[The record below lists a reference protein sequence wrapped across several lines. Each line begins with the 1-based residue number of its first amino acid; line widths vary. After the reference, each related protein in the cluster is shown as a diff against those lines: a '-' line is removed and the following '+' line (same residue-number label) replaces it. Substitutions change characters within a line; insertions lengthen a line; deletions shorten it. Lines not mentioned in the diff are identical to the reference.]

1 MQHQSSTFRKRFAL
15 SLTAKIVLLVSAVG
29 IAFALI
35 SAYATRQIQ
44 RIEVQ
49 YRALLQTQSAAK
61 HEVGMLY
68 QYLSDAST
76 LIYEVLTTGDMEQAF
91 VAKERLHQ
99 LQQAFDQ
106 DAQDIQRMTQGHTPS
121 LEAVTT
127 QAQRFFAAGHHSLDA
142 YLQWNIDRPLH
153 ILAQELSPTLRQ
165 LRHEMESLRQQTD
178 AYFEH
183 ASRTLIQQTQHTL
196 SLTNWTGWLSVLLIF
211 AYAAWLA
218 WHNISLPLRQLTHS
232 MQRMSR
238 QEYHI
243 PIHGQERHD
252 EIGTMARTLQG
263 LNTALQQAQAL
274 QAQLQQQQ
282 QKNLLIEQLQALT
295 SALPGAV
302 FQVHLFADES
312 WQLRFVSPQWTHLM
326 GLEADADHSIE
337 AASHY
342 FRHYDQQVMARIKQH
357 FLNSAKT
364 LQPVNFEVSMQMLDG
379 VNRWIK
385 TRANPHVE
393 ADGSIV
399 FNGVWL
405 DVTKEVIQAQ
415 ALNKAKRQ
423 AEQSAAERT
432 AMQAAISHE
441 IRTPLNA
448 ILGLTQL
455 LLKAEL
461 PQTQREQLYNV
472 LRAGQHLRGIVN
484 EVLDFSKI
492 DAGQLKLESTDF
504 SLETVVL
511 DVLSMCQE
519 EASKKGLTLHYKIAR
534 EVPDSLRG
542 DPHRIAQIL
551 LNYVNNAI
559 KFTAS
564 GHIDITIRLDPGSS
578 LHRIMLHASVRD
590 TGPGIPADHIP
601 LLFEAYQQ
609 ADNSITRRYGGT
621 GLGLA
626 ISRALAQLMG
636 GTVGV
641 QSTVGAG
648 SNFWFTAVLEPA
660 RSIVQRTPAAQA
672 PAHAIPMDWQGLRVL
687 VVDDNAL
694 NRAVAEGMLHAIG
707 LQTDVA
713 EDGAQALMKLQSFGP
728 QYFSCVLMD
737 MQMPHMNGISAT
749 RALRQLPGFEHLPVI
764 AMTAHT
770 AVQDV
775 ERSLA
780 AGMNAHLSKPL
791 LESALHTVL
800 QEWLGAAARPS
811 SMDEMRTCTQADT
824 LPPVFDASAMDAL
837 AQLFDATKLEQ
848 LVTQFTTDTLQR
860 ARQLPQLAQQ
870 HDWQYMHAEA
880 HKLTGTAA
888 TFGLMQLGH
897 FSSALSAAL
906 KEGDTAQIEALA
918 SQACAAAEAGVTAL
932 EGYGSA

>member
-1 MQHQSSTFRKRFAL
+1 MQHHSSTFSKRFAL
-15 SLTAKIVLLVSAVG
+15 SLTAKIVLLVSAMG
-29 IAFALI
+29 LAFAMA
-35 SAYATRQIQ
+35 SAYASWQIQ
-44 RIEVQ
+44 RIEAQ
-49 YRALLQTQSAAK
+49 YHALLQTQSATE
-61 HEVGMLY
+61 HTVGMLH
-68 QYLSDAST
+68 QHLADAST
-76 LIYEVLTTGDMEQAF
+76 LIYETLTLHDTEQAF
-91 VAKERLHQ
+91 FAKERLAQ
-99 LQQAFDQ
+99 LEQALDE
-106 DAQDIQRMTQGHTPS
+106 DIQAMHKLPLGNIPIMNAISQQT
-121 LEAVTT
+121 
-127 QAQRFFAAGHHSLDA
+127 QRFFAAGHQAIDA
-142 YLQWNIDRPLH
+142 YLRWNTERPLR
-153 ILAQELSPTLRQ
+153 ILGEELAPALQVLHRDVDT
-165 LRHEMESLRQQTD
+165 LRQQTERYF
-178 AYFEH
+178 AY
-183 ASRTLIQQTQHTL
+183 ASQRMIEQTQRTL
-196 SLTNWTGWLSVLLIF
+196 SLSNWAGWLSVLLIS

-218 WHNISLPLRQLTHS
+218 WRDISLPLRQLTQS

-238 QEYHI
+238 QEYNI

-263 LNTALQQAQAL
+263 LSTALQEAQAL

-282 QKNLLIEQLQALT
+282 QNNLLIEQLQSLT

-302 FQVHLFADES
+302 FQLHLFADET
-312 WQLRFVSPQWTHLM
+312 WRLRFVSPQWAPLM
-326 GLEADADHSIE
+326 GLAPDADHSIE
-337 AASHY
+337 AATQY
-342 FRHYDQQVMARIKQH
+342 FRHYDPQVMASIKQH
-357 FLNSAKT
+357 FLHSAKT
-364 LQPVNFEVSMQMLDG
+364 LEPVDFEVSMQMLDG

-393 ADGSIV
+393 ADGSIL

-405 DVTKEVIQAQ
+405 DATKEVIQAQ

-455 LLKAEL
+455 LLKAEM
-461 PQTQREQLYNV
+461 PETQREQLYNV

-534 EVPDSLRG
+534 EVPDNLRG

-564 GHIDITIRLDPGSS
+564 GHVDIAIRLDPGST
-578 LHRIMLHASVRD
+578 LHRIMLHVSVKD

-660 RSIVQRTPAAQA
+660 RSIVPRTPAAQKQT
-672 PAHAIPMDWQGLRVL
+672 HAIPVDWQGLRVL

-728 QYFSCVLMD
+728 QYFRCVLMD
-737 MQMPHMNGISAT
+737 MQMPHMDGISAT
-749 RALRQLPGFEHLPVI
+749 RALRQLPGFEKLPVI

-770 AVQDV
+770 AIQDV
-775 ERSLA
+775 ERALA

-791 LESALHTVL
+791 LESALHAVL
-800 QEWLGAAARPS
+800 QEWLGAAVQPG
-811 SMDEMRTCTQADT
+811 SMEAIQACAQTDT

-837 AQLFDATKLEQ
+837 AQLFDTAKLEQ
-848 LVTQFTTDTLQR
+848 LLTQFTTDTLQR
-860 ARQLPQLAQQ
+860 ARQLPLLAQQ
-870 HDWQYMHAEA
+870 HDWQAMRAEA

-897 FSSALSAAL
+897 FSSALSTAL
-906 KEGDTAQIEALA
+906 KAADAAQIETLA
-918 SQACAAAEAGVTAL
+918 SQACAAAEAGVQAL
-932 EGYGSA
+932 EGYGNA